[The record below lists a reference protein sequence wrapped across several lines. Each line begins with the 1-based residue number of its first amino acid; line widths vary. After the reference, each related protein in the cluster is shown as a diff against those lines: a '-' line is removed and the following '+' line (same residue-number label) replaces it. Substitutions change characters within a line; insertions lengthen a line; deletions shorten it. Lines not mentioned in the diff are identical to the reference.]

1 MSKTAVK
8 NLYGINSCVEG
19 FISNFSFNKT
29 IEDIVKNSYNLYN
42 EIAILIKATNKLNNA
57 CPEWETLNKENQ
69 SLILENI
76 IDFISE
82 LKKLVDKNSLNVYC
96 FTNEIKKI
104 DSLEGGDIKEQ
115 IEINYSERYYTDII
129 NTLGLLF
136 NEINEQ
142 NSKRPKNG
150 RFLRIILFTDSNYHQ
165 IDVQQLENTIKA
177 FSSSNKN
184 YESTVL
190 NIISLEECENIK
202 TLKSDDLYKK
212 MCDNL
217 NYDDSIELNNNEI
230 NEVFSIIKNKEK
242 RLNDQYQ
249 KYFSETNKIL
259 KKDELKDFIN
269 LFDEKYSEIQ
279 DLNDALLNKYDKIM
293 EIEDHDKKKKIEVEI
308 RNEVIETNL
317 INNIIGKVKNNIQ
330 NNESNKINNWKG
342 EADKVIS
349 DFTNEIDSLENNYKD
364 VKSSD
369 YWEKKFQFIKNQI
382 DNLNNFKK
390 KLIEYQN
397 FLDYVETEIKS
408 LSEKITSSPQ

>member
-19 FISNFSFNKT
+19 FISNFSFKNTKD
-29 IEDIVKNSYNLYN
+29 EIVKNSYNLYN

-82 LKKLVDKNSLNVYC
+82 LNKFFDKNSLNVYC
-96 FTNEIKKI
+96 FTDKIEKI
-104 DSLEGGDIKEQ
+104 DSLEGGNIKEQ
-115 IEINYSERYYTDII
+115 IGKYSERYNTDII
-129 NTLGLLF
+129 STLGLLF

-165 IDVQQLENTIKA
+165 IDVQQLENIIKA

-184 YESTVL
+184 YESAVL

-202 TLKSDDLYKK
+202 TLKSDSLYKK
-212 MCDNL
+212 ICDNL

-242 RLNDQYQ
+242 RLIDQYK
-249 KYFSETNKIL
+249 KYYSETSKIL
-259 KKDELKDFIN
+259 NKDELKDFIN

-279 DLNDALLNKYDKIM
+279 DLYDALLNKYDKIM
-293 EIEDHDKKKKIEVEI
+293 EIEDSDKKKKIEDEI
-308 RNEVIETNL
+308 RNEVIELNL
-317 INNIIGKVKNNIQ
+317 INRIVGKVKNNIQ
-330 NNESNKINNWKG
+330 DNESNKINDWKG

-349 DFTNEIDSLENNYKD
+349 DFKNEINSLENNCKD
-364 VKSSD
+364 VKNSD

-390 KLIEYQN
+390 KVIEYQN
-397 FLDYVETEIKS
+397 FLDYVGGEIKG
-408 LSEKITSSPQ
+408 LSENITSSPQ

>member
-19 FISNFSFNKT
+19 FISNFSFKNTKD
-29 IEDIVKNSYNLYN
+29 DIVKNSYNLYN
-42 EIAILIKATNKLNNA
+42 EIAILIKVTNKLNNA

-69 SLILENI
+69 SIILENI

-82 LKKLVDKNSLNVYC
+82 LNKFFDKNSLNVYC
-96 FTNEIKKI
+96 FTDKIEKI
-104 DSLEGGDIKEQ
+104 DSLEGGNIKEQ
-115 IEINYSERYYTDII
+115 IGKYSERYNTDII
-129 NTLGLLF
+129 STLGLLF

-150 RFLRIILFTDSNYHQ
+150 RFLRIILFTDSNYRQ

-177 FSSSNKN
+177 LSSSNKN
-184 YESTVL
+184 YESAVL

-202 TLKSDDLYKK
+202 TLKSDSLYKK
-212 MCDNL
+212 ICDNL

-242 RLNDQYQ
+242 KLNDQYK
-249 KYFSETNKIL
+249 KYYSETSEIL
-259 KKDELKDFIN
+259 NKDELKDFIN

-279 DLNDALLNKYDKIM
+279 DLHDALLNKYDKIM
-293 EIEDHDKKKKIEVEI
+293 EIEDIDKKKKIEDEI
-308 RNEVIETNL
+308 RNEVIELNL
-317 INNIIGKVKNNIQ
+317 INRIIGKVKNDIQ
-330 NNESNKINNWKG
+330 DNESNKINNWKG

-349 DFTNEIDSLENNYKD
+349 NFTNEIDSLENNYKD
-364 VKSSD
+364 LKNSD

-397 FLDYVETEIKS
+397 FLDYVGGEIKS

>member
-19 FISNFSFNKT
+19 FISNFSFKNTKD
-29 IEDIVKNSYNLYN
+29 EIVKNSYNLYN

-57 CPEWETLNKENQ
+57 CPEWETLDKENQ

-82 LKKLVDKNSLNVYC
+82 LNKFFDKNSLNVYC
-96 FTNEIKKI
+96 FTDKIEKI
-104 DSLEGGDIKEQ
+104 DSLEGGNIKEQ
-115 IEINYSERYYTDII
+115 IGKYSERYNTDII
-129 NTLGLLF
+129 STLGLLF

-165 IDVQQLENTIKA
+165 IDVQQLENIIKA

-184 YESTVL
+184 YESAVL

-202 TLKSDDLYKK
+202 TLKSDSLYKK
-212 MCDNL
+212 ICDNL

-242 RLNDQYQ
+242 RLIDQYK
-249 KYFSETNKIL
+249 KYYFETSKIL
-259 KKDELKDFIN
+259 NKDELKDFIN

-279 DLNDALLNKYDKIM
+279 DLYDALLNKYDKIM
-293 EIEDHDKKKKIEVEI
+293 EIEDSDKKKKIEDEI
-308 RNEVIETNL
+308 RNEVIELNL
-317 INNIIGKVKNNIQ
+317 INRIVGKDKNNIQ
-330 NNESNKINNWKG
+330 DNESNKINDWKG

-349 DFTNEIDSLENNYKD
+349 DFKNEINSLENNCKD
-364 VKSSD
+364 VKNSD

-390 KLIEYQN
+390 KVIEYQN
-397 FLDYVETEIKS
+397 FLDYVGGEIKG
-408 LSEKITSSPQ
+408 LSENITSSPQ

>member
-82 LKKLVDKNSLNVYC
+82 LNKFFDKNSLNVYC
-96 FTNEIKKI
+96 FTDKIEKI
-104 DSLEGGDIKEQ
+104 DSLEGGNIKEQ
-115 IEINYSERYYTDII
+115 IGKYSERYNTDII
-129 NTLGLLF
+129 STLGLLF

-150 RFLRIILFTDSNYHQ
+150 RFLRIILFTDSNYRQ

-184 YESTVL
+184 YESAVL

-202 TLKSDDLYKK
+202 TLKSDSLYKK
-212 MCDNL
+212 ICDNL

-242 RLNDQYQ
+242 KLNDQYK
-249 KYFSETNKIL
+249 KYYSETSEIL
-259 KKDELKDFIN
+259 NKDELKDFIN

-279 DLNDALLNKYDKIM
+279 DLYDALLNKYDKIM
-293 EIEDHDKKKKIEVEI
+293 EIEDSDKKKKIEDEI
-308 RNEVIETNL
+308 RNEVIELNL
-317 INNIIGKVKNNIQ
+317 INRIVGKVKNNIQ
-330 NNESNKINNWKG
+330 DNESNKINDWKG

-349 DFTNEIDSLENNYKD
+349 DFKNEINSLENNCKD
-364 VKSSD
+364 VKNSD

-390 KLIEYQN
+390 KVIEYQN
-397 FLDYVETEIKS
+397 FLDYVGGEIKG
-408 LSEKITSSPQ
+408 LSENITSSPQ

>member
-19 FISNFSFNKT
+19 FISNFSFKNTKD
-29 IEDIVKNSYNLYN
+29 EIVKNSYNLYN

-82 LKKLVDKNSLNVYC
+82 LNKFFDKNSLNVYC
-96 FTNEIKKI
+96 FTDKIEKI
-104 DSLEGGDIKEQ
+104 DSLEGGNIKEQ
-115 IEINYSERYYTDII
+115 IGKYSERYNTDII
-129 NTLGLLF
+129 STLGLLF

-165 IDVQQLENTIKA
+165 IDVQQLENIIKA

-184 YESTVL
+184 YESAVL

-202 TLKSDDLYKK
+202 TLKSDSLYKK
-212 MCDNL
+212 ICDNL

-242 RLNDQYQ
+242 RLIDQYK
-249 KYFSETNKIL
+249 KYYFETSKIL
-259 KKDELKDFIN
+259 NKDELKDFIN

-279 DLNDALLNKYDKIM
+279 DLYDALLNKYDKIM
-293 EIEDHDKKKKIEVEI
+293 EIEDSDKKKKIEDEI
-308 RNEVIETNL
+308 RNEVIELNL
-317 INNIIGKVKNNIQ
+317 INRIVGKVKNDIQ
-330 NNESNKINNWKG
+330 DNESNKINDWKG

-349 DFTNEIDSLENNYKD
+349 DFKNEINSLENNCKD
-364 VKSSD
+364 VKNSD

-390 KLIEYQN
+390 KVIEYQN
-397 FLDYVETEIKS
+397 FLDYVGGEIKG
-408 LSEKITSSPQ
+408 LSENITSSPQ

>member
-19 FISNFSFNKT
+19 FISNFSFKNTKD
-29 IEDIVKNSYNLYN
+29 DIVKNSYNLYN

-69 SLILENI
+69 SIILENI

-82 LKKLVDKNSLNVYC
+82 LNKFFDKNSLNVYC
-96 FTNEIKKI
+96 FTDKIEKI
-104 DSLEGGDIKEQ
+104 DSLEGGNIKEQ
-115 IEINYSERYYTDII
+115 IGKYSERYNTDII
-129 NTLGLLF
+129 STLGLLF

-150 RFLRIILFTDSNYHQ
+150 RFLRIILFTDSNYRQ

-184 YESTVL
+184 YESAVL

-202 TLKSDDLYKK
+202 TLKSDSLYKK
-212 MCDNL
+212 ICDNL

-242 RLNDQYQ
+242 KLNDQYK
-249 KYFSETNKIL
+249 KYYSEASEIL
-259 KKDELKDFIN
+259 NKDELKDFIN

-279 DLNDALLNKYDKIM
+279 DLHDALLNKYDKIM
-293 EIEDHDKKKKIEVEI
+293 EIEDIDKKKKIEDEI
-308 RNEVIETNL
+308 RNEVIELNL
-317 INNIIGKVKNNIQ
+317 INRIIGKVKNDIQ
-330 NNESNKINNWKG
+330 DNESNKINNWKG

-349 DFTNEIDSLENNYKD
+349 NFTNEIDSLENNYKD
-364 VKSSD
+364 LKNSD

-397 FLDYVETEIKS
+397 FLDYVGGEIKS

>member
-19 FISNFSFNKT
+19 FISNFSFKNTKD
-29 IEDIVKNSYNLYN
+29 EIVKNSYNLYN

-82 LKKLVDKNSLNVYC
+82 LNKFFDKNSLNVYC
-96 FTNEIKKI
+96 FTDKIEKI
-104 DSLEGGDIKEQ
+104 DSLEGGNIKEQ
-115 IEINYSERYYTDII
+115 IGKYSERYNTDII
-129 NTLGLLF
+129 STLGLLF

-165 IDVQQLENTIKA
+165 IDVQQLENIIKA

-184 YESTVL
+184 YESAVL

-202 TLKSDDLYKK
+202 TLKSDSLYKK
-212 MCDNL
+212 ICDNL

-242 RLNDQYQ
+242 RLIDQYK
-249 KYFSETNKIL
+249 KYYSETSKIL
-259 KKDELKDFIN
+259 NKDELKDFIN

-279 DLNDALLNKYDKIM
+279 DLYDALLNKYDKIM
-293 EIEDHDKKKKIEVEI
+293 EIEDSDKKKKIEDEI
-308 RNEVIETNL
+308 RNEVIELNL
-317 INNIIGKVKNNIQ
+317 INRIVGKVKNNIQ
-330 NNESNKINNWKG
+330 DNESNKINDWKG

-349 DFTNEIDSLENNYKD
+349 DFKNEINSLENNCKD
-364 VKSSD
+364 VKNSD

-382 DNLNNFKK
+382 DNLNKK
-390 KLIEYQN
+390 KKKVIEYQN
-397 FLDYVETEIKS
+397 FLDYVGGEIKG
-408 LSEKITSSPQ
+408 LSENITSSPQ